1 MQYKAEGNVTGFTKF
16 KGNIDGQDIDAN
28 TVFIEISIGS
38 MGKGT
43 RTVAR
48 KCLDESVIKRIE
60 HLPFP
65 LIGAEVVMEEQATA
79 KKEQLVVIDIKPARS
94 MQQPKAA

>member
-1 MQYKAEGNVTGFTKF
+1 MIYKAEGVVTGFTKF
-16 KGNIDGQDIDAN
+16 KGPIDGQEIEAN
-28 TVFIEISIGS
+28 TVFIEVSIGT

-48 KCLDESVIKRIE
+48 KCLDENVIKKIE

-65 LIGAEVVMEEQATA
+65 IRAEITLEEQAT
-79 KKEQLVVIDIKPARS
+79 KNKEQLVVLEIKPHAQ
-94 MQQPKAA
+94 MKAAA

>member
-1 MQYKAEGNVTGFTKF
+1 MQYKADGVVTGFTKF
-16 KGNIDGQDIDAN
+16 KGEIDGQTIDAN
-28 TVFIEISIGS
+28 TVFVEVSIGT

-48 KCLDESVIKRIE
+48 KCATEDVIKKIE

-65 LIGAEVVMEEQATA
+65 IKAEIVLEEQATA
-79 KKEQLVVIDIKPARS
+79 KKEQLVVLEIKPHVHAK
-94 MQQPKAA
+94 QAA

>member
-1 MQYKAEGNVTGFTKF
+1 MQYQAEGVVTGFTKF
-16 KGNIDGQDIDAN
+16 KGEIDGQTIDAN
-28 TVFIEISIGS
+28 TVFVEVSIGT

-48 KCLDESVIKRIE
+48 KCATEDVIKKIE

-65 LIGAEVVMEEQATA
+65 FKAHVTLEEQATA
-79 KKEQLVVIDIKPARS
+79 KKESLVVTEIKPL
-94 MQQPKAA
+94 QQGKQAA

>member
-1 MQYKAEGNVTGFTKF
+1 MIYNAEGIVTGFTKF
-16 KGNIDGQDIDAN
+16 KGPIDGQEVEAN
-28 TVFIEISIGS
+28 TVFIEVSIGQ

-48 KCLDESVIKRIE
+48 KCVDEAVIKKIE

-65 LIGAEVVMEEQATA
+65 IHADIKLEEQAT
-79 KKEQLVVIDIKPARS
+79 KNKESLVVLEIKPRA
-94 MQQPKAA
+94 MAKAA

>member
-1 MQYKAEGNVTGFTKF
+1 MKMIAEGVVTGFTKF

-28 TVFIEISIGS
+28 TVFIEVDIGS

-48 KCLDESVIKRIE
+48 KCVDEGVIKKIE

-65 LIGAEVVMEEQATA
+65 IQAQIVIEEQATA
-79 KKEQLVVIDIKPARS
+79 KKEQLVVLEIRPVQRAPAA
-94 MQQPKAA
+94 KAA

>member
-1 MQYKAEGNVTGFTKF
+1 MQYKADGVVTGFTKF
-16 KGNIDGQDIDAN
+16 KGSIDGQDIDAN
-28 TVFIEISIGS
+28 TVFVEVSIGN

-48 KCLDESVIKRIE
+48 KCVDENVIKKIE

-65 LIGAEVVMEEQATA
+65 IKAEIVLEEQATA
-79 KKEQLVVIDIKPARS
+79 KKEQLVVLEIKPL
-94 MQQPKAA
+94 QAAKQAA

>member
-1 MQYKAEGNVTGFTKF
+1 MQYKAEGVVTGFTKF
-16 KGNIDGQDIDAN
+16 KGPIDGQEIEAN
-28 TVFIEISIGS
+28 TVFIEVSIGQ

-48 KCLDESVIKRIE
+48 KCISEEVIKKIE

-65 LIGAEVVMEEQATA
+65 IHAEISLEEQAT
-79 KKEQLVVIDIKPARS
+79 KNKEQLVVLEIRPLRPA
-94 MQQPKAA
+94 QKAA

>member
-1 MQYKAEGNVTGFTKF
+1 MQYTAQGVVTGFTKF
-16 KGNIDGQDIDAN
+16 KGDIDGQAIDAN
-28 TVFIEISIGS
+28 TVFIEVSIGQ

-48 KCLDESVIKRIE
+48 KCLSEDVIKKVE

-65 LIGAEVVMEEQATA
+65 IQAEIVLEEQATA
-79 KKEQLVVIDIKPARS
+79 KKEQLVVLEIRPLRPAQKS
-94 MQQPKAA
+94 A

>member
-1 MQYKAEGNVTGFTKF
+1 MQYKADGVVTGFTKF

-28 TVFIEISIGS
+28 TVFVEVAIGT

-48 KCLDESVIKRIE
+48 KCVNEEVIRKIE

-65 LIGAEVVMEEQATA
+65 IQAEIVLEEQATA
-79 KKEQLVVIDIKPARS
+79 KKEQLVVLEIRPVKQ
-94 MQQPKAA
+94 MPKAA

>member
-1 MQYKAEGNVTGFTKF
+1 MQYKADGVVTGFTKF
-16 KGNIDGQDIDAN
+16 KGDINGESIEAN
-28 TVFIEISIGS
+28 TVFVEVSIGS

-48 KCLDESVIKRIE
+48 KCASEDVIKKIE

-65 LIGAEVVMEEQATA
+65 IKAEIVLEEQAT
-79 KKEQLVVIDIKPARS
+79 KNKEQLVVLDIRPVGQVK
-94 MQQPKAA
+94 QAA

>member
-1 MQYKAEGNVTGFTKF
+1 MQYAAKGVVTGFTKF
-16 KGNIDGQDIDAN
+16 KGAIDGQDIEAN
-28 TVFIEISIGS
+28 TVFIEISIGT

-48 KCLDESVIKRIE
+48 KCVDENVIKKIE

-65 LIGAEVVMEEQATA
+65 IHADITLEEQAT
-79 KKEQLVVIDIKPARS
+79 KNKEQLVVLEIKPLQAVK
-94 MQQPKAA
+94 QAA

>member
-1 MQYKAEGNVTGFTKF
+1 MQYKADGVVTGFTKF

-28 TVFIEISIGS
+28 TVFVEVAIGT

-48 KCLDESVIKRIE
+48 KCVNEDVIRKIE

-65 LIGAEVVMEEQATA
+65 IQAEIVLEEQATA
-79 KKEQLVVIDIKPARS
+79 KKEQLVVLEIRPVKQ
-94 MQQPKAA
+94 MPKAA

>member
-1 MQYKAEGNVTGFTKF
+1 MQYQAEGVVTGFTKF
-16 KGNIDGQDIDAN
+16 KGEIDGQTIDAN
-28 TVFIEISIGS
+28 TVFVEVSIGS

-48 KCLDESVIKRIE
+48 KCATEDVIKRIE

-65 LIGAEVVMEEQATA
+65 IKATIVLEEQATA
-79 KKEQLVVIDIKPARS
+79 KKEQLVVMEIKPL
-94 MQQPKAA
+94 QPAKQAA

>member
-1 MQYKAEGNVTGFTKF
+1 MQYKADGVVTGFTKF
-16 KGNIDGQDIDAN
+16 KGNIDGQEIDAN
-28 TVFIEISIGS
+28 TVFVEVSIGT

-48 KCLDESVIKRIE
+48 KCASEDVIKKIE

-65 LIGAEVVMEEQATA
+65 MQAEIVLEEQATA
-79 KKEQLVVIDIKPARS
+79 KKEQLVVLEIRPVKQI
-94 MQQPKAA
+94 PKAA

>member
-1 MQYKAEGNVTGFTKF
+1 MQLTAEGVVTGFTKF

-28 TVFIEISIGS
+28 TLFIEVSIGT

-48 KCLDESVIKRIE
+48 KAVDGNVIDKIA

-65 LIGAEVVMEEQATA
+65 IQATLILEEQATA
-79 KKEQLVVIDIKPARS
+79 KKEQIVVLEVRPIKAI
-94 MQQPKAA
+94 PKAA